1 MKFQTVIL
9 LLLAIQAAVASPCK
23 AQCKSDG
30 CLNGLLAA
38 QTSGK
43 DDCRSIFSATTTPIV
58 TETSTSSQVTV
69 IQTSRAPE
77 KRHEFNIPDYAA
89 ACSNPAQYISACSC
103 VGVTAL
109 ETTTTPSTVTSTTTP
124 TSTTTEAESFPI
136 YTILVVANYPT
147 EQSSTNIYASSIYT
161 AGMFWTMSLQS
172 SRDNAVVWA
181 LYTKDGSLQALTG
194 LGTSSYNLY
203 TNYNTAAGIVSS
215 GISLAPDT
223 YLAAFNSP
231 KGVWSM
237 DAAHNLKSPWSGGG
251 DAAFWACNGRLY
263 RTEPNYDFTTECT
276 TAVKITLSA
285 IIL

>member
-1 MKFQTVIL
+1 MKFQAVISL
-9 LLLAIQAAVASPCK
+9 SLAIQAAVASPCK
-23 AQCKSDG
+23 AQCKSDS

-38 QTSGK
+38 ETSGK
-43 DDCRSIFSATTTPIV
+43 DDCKSILSATTSYMV

-69 IQTSRAPE
+69 TQALQIPH
-77 KRHEFNIPDYAA
+77 KRQAFNIPDYAA

-109 ETTTTPSTVTSTTTP
+109 ETTTTSSTMTSTTTA
-124 TSTTTEAESFPI
+124 TSTTTEAEYFPI

-161 AGMFWTMSLQS
+161 DGMFWKMSLQS

-194 LGTSSYNLY
+194 LGTSSYNIY
-203 TNYNTAAGIVSS
+203 TNYNPAVGSVSS
-215 GISLAPDT
+215 GISLVADT
-223 YLAAFNSP
+223 YLAAVNSP

-251 DAAFWACNGRLY
+251 DAAFWVCNGRLY
-263 RTEPNYDFTTECT
+263 RTEPNYAFTTECT

-285 IIL
+285 III